1 MVAIKKIDIKIKD
14 LKNSVLFYRVTII
27 IVFILHFLYFAAFNR
42 YHLAYQE
49 QIQLFR
55 LSRDYF
61 VEFLSKPGGIA
72 EYAGLFLIQF
82 YLNSFVG
89 ALIITL
95 IGFITFLLFRQ
106 IFKKLNITGIL
117 WQLIPVF
124 MIAVLQSDYVYY
136 TGYTIGFLLAVA
148 FFLFYISLHNK
159 YIRFISAS
167 AGVVLLY
174 IIAGEFAILTAILII
189 LYELLHLKAKEAIIF
204 VFLFIFIC
212 ALAHYLLFRFL
223 WLLPRNYVWIK
234 PVLIFGK
241 ATTKYGLLILLV
253 YLPLMMA
260 VSGIWVNLL
269 NKPLLK
275 INTVWGILTINLL
288 IIIFFSFLLIKYV
301 YDYRTELLLG
311 IDNKIQKSEWDKA
324 LLFSS
329 RAPGN
334 NQIVIFLTN
343 IALYNAGRLGNEM
356 FHYNQIGTAGL
367 FLGWGNE
374 TSPFFGNELFYQLGY
389 INEAYRWAFEAMV
402 ASGPSPRILKKL
414 SLTSIINGDYEIA
427 EKYLHKLEQ
436 TIFYRKWA
444 RYYLKCINDSE
455 LLNADSEIR
464 KKRHFLV
471 YSDFFANV
479 NNYEFVLI
487 RLLENHPD
495 NRMAFE
501 YLMSYFLLK
510 KDLESLAANIYRIKE
525 TGIKEIPVHYEEAL
539 LVYMAITK
547 ANIVPEGYTIRE
559 TTRKMFDDY
568 ITAFSTYTGNPDKL
582 QQYFYR
588 RFGKTYLFYLQFG
601 Y

>member
-1 MVAIKKIDIKIKD
+1 VISTKKINIKIKD
-14 LKNSVLFYRVTII
+14 SKNSVLFYRVTITL
-27 IVFILHFLYFAAFNR
+27 VFILHFLYFAVFNR
-42 YHLAYQE
+42 YHIAYQE
-49 QIQLFR
+49 QIQLF
-55 LSRDYF
+55 LLNRDYF
-61 VEFLSKPGGIA
+61 VEFLSKPGGIV
-72 EYAGLFLIQF
+72 EYAGAFLIQF
-82 YLNSFVG
+82 YINPFLG
-89 ALIITL
+89 ALIITI
-95 IGFITFLLFRQ
+95 IGFIAFLLFRQ
-106 IFKKLNITGIL
+106 ILKKLDITGLL

-124 MIAVLQSDYVYY
+124 LLAVLQSDYVFYI
-136 TGYTIGFLLAVA
+136 GYTIGFLIAVA
-148 FFLFYISLHNK
+148 FFLFYITLDKK

-189 LYELLHLKAKEAIIF
+189 LYELLHIKDKQAIIF
-204 VFLFIFIC
+204 IFLFILIFVF
-212 ALAHYLLFRFL
+212 AHYLLFRFL
-223 WLLPRNYVWIK
+223 WLLPGNYVWIK

-253 YLPLMMA
+253 YLPLLLA
-260 VSGIWVNLL
+260 VSGIWINLL

-275 INTVWGILTINLL
+275 INSVWGILIINLL
-288 IIIFFSFLLIKYV
+288 IIIFFSFSLIKYV

-324 LLFSS
+324 LNLSS
-329 RAPGN
+329 IAPGN

-343 IALYNAGRLGNEM
+343 IALYKTGRLGNEM
-356 FHYNQIGTAGL
+356 FHYNQIGTDGL
-367 FLGWGNE
+367 FLGWGNG

-444 RYYLKCINDSE
+444 KYYLKCINDSE

-464 KKRHFLV
+464 EKRHFLV
-471 YSDFFANV
+471 HSDFFANV
-479 NNYEFVLI
+479 NNYEYELI
-487 RLLENHPD
+487 CLLENHPD

-510 KDLESLAANIYRIKE
+510 KDLESFAANIYRIKE

-539 LVYMAITK
+539 LVYTAGTK
-547 ANIVPEGYTIRE
+547 ANIVPEGYAIRE

-568 ITAFSTYTGNPDKL
+568 VTAFSTYTGNPDKL
-582 QQYFYR
+582 QQYLYS